1 LYGRSGKS
9 EKDVSFTPKPLP
21 LLTFG
26 QRFSKMYRKLSAL
39 IIGPRKTSLAIPKK
53 ISSSQTGSSTYLVP
67 HPAIPFIPLPC
78 LPTPL
83 LGIAPL
89 QALLK

>member
-1 LYGRSGKS
+1 
-9 EKDVSFTPKPLP
+9 
-21 LLTFG
+21 
-26 QRFSKMYRKLSAL
+26 MYRKLSAL

>member
-9 EKDVSFTPKPLP
+9 EKYVFFSPTPLP
-21 LLTFG
+21 LLTSG
-26 QRFSKMYRKLSAL
+26 QRFLKMYRKLSAL

-53 ISSSQTGSSTYLVP
+53 ISSSHTGSSTYLVP
-67 HPAIPFIPLPC
+67 HLEILFIPLPS

-83 LGIAPL
+83 LGISPL
-89 QALLK
+89 